1 MSAPPALYLDTSA
14 LLRATLEAG
23 VTPDLERRLAA
34 ASTLL
39 TSRLT
44 LVETARAFLRLRQLG
59 RVSAARLADA
69 EREVA
74 AVLQRCDLW
83 ELTRAVCDEAGRV
96 APRHALRTL
105 DALHLATF
113 VLARRRLDGLELC
126 TADERL
132 RAAAEE
138 A

>member
-1 MSAPPALYLDTSA
+1 LYLDTSA
-14 LLRATLEAG
+14 LLRAVLEEGFA
-23 VTPDLERRLAA
+23 PDLERRLAA
-34 ASTLL
+34 ASTLV

-44 LVETARAFLRLRQLG
+44 LVEAPRAFLRLRQLG
-59 RVSAARLADA
+59 RVSATQLADA

-96 APRHALRTL
+96 APRLGLRTL

-113 VLARRRLDGLELC
+113 VLARRRLDGIELL

-132 RAAAEE
+132 RAAAEGS
-138 A
+138 

>member
-1 MSAPPALYLDTSA
+1 MTAPPALYLDTSA

-34 ASTLL
+34 ASTLI

-59 RVSAARLADA
+59 RVSVARLADA

-83 ELTRAVCDEAGRV
+83 ELTRAVCDDASRV
-96 APRHALRTL
+96 APRLGLRTL

-113 VLARRRLDGLELC
+113 VLARRRLDGLELV
-126 TADERL
+126 TPDERL
-132 RAAAEE
+132 RTAAEV

>member
-1 MSAPPALYLDTSA
+1 VSAPPALYLDTSA
-14 LLRATLEAG
+14 LLRAALEGG

-34 ASTLL
+34 ASTLI

-44 LVETARAFLRLRQLG
+44 LVEAARAFLRLRQLG
-59 RVSAARLADA
+59 RVSAAQLADA

-74 AVLQRCDLW
+74 AVLGRCDLW

-96 APRHALRTL
+96 APRLGLRTL

-113 VLARRRLDGLELC
+113 VLARRRLDGLELL
-126 TADERL
+126 TTDERL
-132 RAAAEE
+132 RAAAEG